1 MGYQRMD
8 LRVSDST
15 ISAIKKRAF
24 SEGKSA
30 SKIVRELIESALA
43 RTSGSSELAVLG
55 GGPGMDLEILKKAIG
70 EERDEHEK
78 TRSEL
83 AAMGLLPDSQNG
95 SGLSPQMIKF
105 QVETLTKTYELLRKV
120 SLHLSQ
126 ENTKDHEDRVKYAE
140 AMAMETV
147 KNLNLGGEQ

>member
-24 SEGKSA
+24 SEGISE
-30 SKIVRELIESALA
+30 SKIAWKLIEIGLTAQP
-43 RTSGSSELAVLG
+43 GSSELAVLG
-55 GGPGMDLEILKKAIG
+55 GGPGMDLEMLKKAIG

-78 TRSEL
+78 IRSEL

-147 KNLNLGGEQ
+147 KNLNLGDEK

>member
-1 MGYQRMD
+1 MSFRRLQVN
-8 LRVSDST
+8 LPQEILSE
-15 ISAIKKRAF
+15 IKKRAF
-24 SEGKSA
+24 SEGISE
-30 SKIVRELIESALA
+30 SKIAWKLIEIGLTAQP
-43 RTSGSSELAVLG
+43 GSSELAVLG
-55 GGPGMDLEILKKAIG
+55 GGAGMDLEMLKKAIG

-83 AAMGLLPDSQNG
+83 AAMGLLPDPPNG

-126 ENTKDHEDRVKYAE
+126 ENTKEHEDRLKYAE
-140 AMAMETV
+140 AMAMEIV
-147 KNLNLGGEQ
+147 KNLNLGDEK

>member
-1 MGYQRMD
+1 
-8 LRVSDST
+8 
-15 ISAIKKRAF
+15 
-24 SEGKSA
+24 
-30 SKIVRELIESALA
+30 
-43 RTSGSSELAVLG
+43 
-55 GGPGMDLEILKKAIG
+55 MDLEILKKAIG

-83 AAMGLLPDSQNG
+83 EAMGLLPDSSNG
-95 SGLSPQMIKF
+95 SGVSPQIIRF